1 MYDALEKWIIE
12 MLGEG
17 LLSGILI
24 SLIKIIFSALF
35 AAVIYLILKI
45 TNSLFMNNL
54 ILS

>member
-24 SLIKIIFSALF
+24 SLIKIIISALF
-35 AAVIYLILKI
+35 AAVHILRETTIK
-45 TNSLFMNNL
+45 L
-54 ILS
+54 